1 MAVNTRSI
9 RIVVVLFGFDK
20 ASVVEYAL
28 TSHDGVLDWW
38 GCEHLLMQI
47 DLNGGRRWQPDQY
60 QDWIEIVANGCLNTE
75 SSVPT
80 VVVPVFADIHLNK
93 GQFPLLSLDPLQ
105 CKKRK
110 IEVLPPQ
117 SAGRLVRSI
126 AHTYNC
132 AIAIS
137 RDLMM
142 SRFAIGSDSV
152 IVRCSV
158 SGCLDLHADGE
169 PKANGKF
176 QIENHHGVLHA
187 VLPSVGLSGL
197 PDAIDE
203 IARRIRL
210 RGIGQIGLA
219 GDLLPEIWDEL
230 GSKYQTIPS
239 SDDRKHAERMKQAP
253 VVGAV
258 VMAIL
263 PFYRSLPGRSGR
275 CPGDLAR
282 IIPPFTHKP

>member
-1 MAVNTRSI
+1 
-9 RIVVVLFGFDK
+9 
-20 ASVVEYAL
+20 
-28 TSHDGVLDWW
+28 
-38 GCEHLLMQI
+38 
-47 DLNGGRRWQPDQY
+47 
-60 QDWIEIVANGCLNTE
+60 
-75 SSVPT
+75 
-80 VVVPVFADIHLNK
+80 
-93 GQFPLLSLDPLQ
+93 
-105 CKKRK
+105 
-110 IEVLPPQ
+110 
-117 SAGRLVRSI
+117 
-126 AHTYNC
+126 
-132 AIAIS
+132 
-137 RDLMM
+137 M

-219 GDLLPEIWDEL
+219 GDLLPEVWDEL

-253 VVGAV
+253 VIGAV
-258 VMAIL
+258 VTATL

-275 CPGDLAR
+275 GSGDLSR

>member
-9 RIVVVLFGFDK
+9 RVVVVLFGFDK
-20 ASVVEYAL
+20 ASVIEYAL

-38 GCEHLLMQI
+38 GCEHLSMWI
-47 DLNGGRRWQPDQY
+47 DLNEGSRWQPGQY

-75 SSVPT
+75 SSVST
-80 VVVPVFADIHLNK
+80 VVVPVFADIHLDK
-93 GQFPLLSLDPLQ
+93 GQFPLFSLDPLQ
-105 CKKRK
+105 CKARK

-117 SAGRLVRSI
+117 SAGRLARSV

-132 AIAIS
+132 RIAIS
-137 RDLMM
+137 RDSMM

-158 SGCLDLHADGE
+158 SGLLDLRADGE
-169 PKANGKF
+169 PRTNGKF
-176 QIENHHGVLHA
+176 QIENHHGILHA

-203 IARRIRL
+203 TAQQIKL
-210 RGIGQIGLA
+210 RSIGQVGLA
-219 GDLLPEIWDEL
+219 GDLLPEVWHDL

-258 VMAIL
+258 VAATL

-275 CPGDLAR
+275 GPGDLAR
-282 IIPPFTHKP
+282 IIPPFTHKQ